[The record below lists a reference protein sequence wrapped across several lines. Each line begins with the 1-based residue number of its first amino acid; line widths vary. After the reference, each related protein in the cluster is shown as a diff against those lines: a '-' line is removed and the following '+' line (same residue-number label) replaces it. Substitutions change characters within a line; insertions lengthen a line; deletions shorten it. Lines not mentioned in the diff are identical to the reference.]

1 MGIYSQNDKGKT
13 DDLGRVI
20 LSTYLPEQIEGMPNA
35 AMSSLENKLSQIA
48 SVNGMGGNSY
58 NSRFIITA
66 NVSVLSKDITPTA
79 PPMHAYTLEVTF
91 YIGDGIDGIKFS
103 SYSVNLKGVGENET
117 KACISALKNLK
128 TNDSQ
133 YQSFIDKGK
142 SRIIEY
148 YNSRCDFIL
157 KEAQSLASR
166 NEFDA
171 ALYKLASVPEVSLD
185 CFNKSMDA
193 IGPIYQKMIDRDCQM
208 KFTEATAIWSANQ
221 DIDAANSAGEV
232 LSTIEPQA
240 ACYKN
245 VLVLNNKIA
254 KRVKEIDNREWK
266 YIIKQQQNDVII
278 GKARL
283 DAARAIGVAYGNGQP
298 KTIVY
303 NTRGWW

>member
-20 LSTYLPEQIEGMPNA
+20 LSTYLPEQIEGMPDA
-35 AMSSLENKLSQIA
+35 AMNSLENKLSQIA

-79 PPMHAYTLEVTF
+79 PPMLAYTLEVTF

-117 KACISALKNLK
+117 KAYISALKNLK

-157 KEAQSLASR
+157 KEAQSLVSR

-171 ALYKLASVPEVSLD
+171 AIYTLTSVPEVCAD
-185 CFNKSMDA
+185 CYGKCMDA
-193 IGPIYQKMIDRDCQM
+193 VGPIYQKQIDRDCQL
-208 KFTEATAIWSANQ
+208 KLAEANAIWYANQ
-221 DIDAANSAGEV
+221 DINAANYAGEV
-232 LSTIEPQA
+232 LSDIEPQS
-240 ACYKN
+240 ACYKSA
-245 VLVLNNKIA
+245 LALTQKIA
-254 KRVKEIDNREWK
+254 IRVKELDKREWNFK
-266 YIIKQQQNDVII
+266 LKQQQDNVNIR
-278 GKARL
+278 KATI
-283 DAARAIGVAYGNGQP
+283 DAAKAIGVAYGNGQP
-298 KTIVY
+298 KSIVY
-303 NTRGWW
+303 NVRGWW